1 MPGIMLHIEFKLEGG
16 RTHNVPWSRDET
28 AAIDHAR
35 SALLAGRADA
45 AVIRDDE
52 DGRVIW
58 EGEAP
63 EA

>member
-1 MPGIMLHIEFKLEGG
+1 MISAIMLHIEFKLEG
-16 RTHNVPWSRDET
+16 RTHDVPWSRDEH

-35 SALLAGRADA
+35 SALFAGRAEA

-52 DGRVIW
+52 DGRVVW

>member
-1 MPGIMLHIEFKLEGG
+1 MLHIEFKLEGG
-16 RTHNVPWSRDET
+16 RTHNVPWSRDEH

-35 SALLAGRADA
+35 SALFAGRADA

-52 DGRVIW
+52 DGHVVW